1 MAIQTI
7 PGLTGFTYARVASMD
22 ARAVGKL
29 TDANHLESFHST
41 EPADYDKKIISL
53 YTQSSLYSN
62 DFLDMINKSTPYF
75 IDNNSDA
82 WKWNIAVPYKFPKII
97 DIPKS
102 TQDVIDAGGKVG
114 VDGQEFELILSSN
127 EFSKNAII
135 SVGTRQYGPR
145 FYVIKDPQPWNMGWI
160 YKFTLISDNPIVDFV
175 NPTFLTQGVELE
187 LVDAAIGE
195 FDQDLLG
202 LPKLGEEITM
212 FESLGSAYGYE
223 HKITE
228 WADDKMLRDSAG
240 KPLDIL
246 VYAPQR
252 RNQLPLRR
260 EDVKWEPFI
269 EFWMRKSML
278 ELKVKRMIWASPGT
292 VKTNGSQQNLKRTSA
307 GVYHRM
313 RNNGNLVQYNRG
325 EFSANLIYHRMRN
338 NGNLVQYNR
347 GEFSANLIRSVFGD
361 LFYRRVDVK
370 DRRVKMYTNEA
381 GFDVFQQAL
390 KDDALNSGLTF
401 VADSGN
407 RYMQGEGQNI
417 TYNFAF
423 DAMVTR
429 ETGRV
434 ELVHLKELDLPQT
447 NLEFGQNMKST
458 PVFMVFDVSPLS
470 DGALVNNI
478 REVRMK
484 GAPSMTWGY
493 IDGTRS
499 HLGFAKSQGMQSAN
513 KFPGYEIWM
522 KDRCDVFIEDLSRTV
537 LIEEIPQF

>member
-325 EFSANLIYHRMRN
+325 EFSANLIPT
-338 NGNLVQYNR
+338 
-347 GEFSANLIRSVFGD
+347 SS
-361 LFYRRVDVK
+361 
-370 DRRVKMYTNEA
+370 
-381 GFDVFQQAL
+381 
-390 KDDALNSGLTF
+390 
-401 VADSGN
+401 
-407 RYMQGEGQNI
+407 
-417 TYNFAF
+417 
-423 DAMVTR
+423 
-429 ETGRV
+429 
-434 ELVHLKELDLPQT
+434 
-447 NLEFGQNMKST
+447 
-458 PVFMVFDVSPLS
+458 
-470 DGALVNNI
+470 
-478 REVRMK
+478 
-484 GAPSMTWGY
+484 
-493 IDGTRS
+493 
-499 HLGFAKSQGMQSAN
+499 
-513 KFPGYEIWM
+513 
-522 KDRCDVFIEDLSRTV
+522 
-537 LIEEIPQF
+537 

>member
-7 PGLTGFTYARVASMD
+7 PGLTGFTYGRVASMD
-22 ARAVGKL
+22 KRAIGKL

-62 DFLDMINKSTPYF
+62 DFLDMINKSTPYY

-82 WKWNIAVPYKFPKII
+82 WKWDVQVPYKFPKII
-97 DIPKS
+97 DIPSS
-102 TQDVIDAGGKVG
+102 TQTLISSGKTG
-114 VDGQEFELILSSN
+114 IDGQEFTLVLDTN
-127 EFSKNAII
+127 EFSKNAVI

-145 FYVIKDPQPWNMGWI
+145 FYVIKDPVPWNNA
-160 YKFTLISDNPIVDFV
+160 YLYTFTLISENPLIDFV
-175 NPTFLTQGVELE
+175 SPQFLQVGLECELI
-187 LVDAAIGE
+187 DAVIGE

-202 LPKLGEEITM
+202 LPRLGEKITM
-212 FESLGSAYGYE
+212 FESLGSAYGFE

-228 WADDKMLRDSAG
+228 WADDKMLRDASG
-240 KPLDIL
+240 RPMDIL

-252 RNQLPLRR
+252 RNQMPLTRN
-260 EDVKWEPFI
+260 DVKWEPFV
-269 EFWMRKSML
+269 EFLMRKAMI
-278 ELKVKRMIWASPGT
+278 ELKVKRMIWGKPGS
-292 VKTNGSQQNLKRTSA
+292 VKTGGSRQEVKRTSA
-307 GVYHRM
+307 GV
-313 RNNGNLVQYNRG
+313 
-325 EFSANLIYHRMRN
+325 YHRMRN

-370 DRRVKMYTNEA
+370 DRHVKMYTNEA

-390 KDDALNSGLTF
+390 KDDALNSGLTL

-407 RYMQGEGQNI
+407 RFMQGEGQHI

-447 NLEFGQNMKST
+447 NLEFGQNKKST
-458 PVFMVFDVSPLS
+458 PVFFVFDVSPTS
-470 DGALVNNI
+470 DGSLTNNI
-478 REVRMK
+478 REVRMQ

-493 IDGTRS
+493 IDGTRH
-499 HLGFAKSQGMQSAN
+499 HLGFAKSQGMSSAN
-513 KFPGYEIWM
+513 KFPGYELWM
-522 KDRCDVFIEDLSRTV
+522 KDRCDVFMEDLSRTV

>member
-7 PGLTGFTYARVASMD
+7 PGLTGFTYARVSSMD
-22 ARAVGKL
+22 KRAVGKL
-29 TDANHLESFHST
+29 TDTNHLESFHST

-62 DFLDMINKSTPYF
+62 DFLDMINKSTPFY

-82 WKWNIAVPYKFPKII
+82 WKWKINVPYKFPKIVEVPSKTNDLSKPGI
-97 DIPKS
+97 
-102 TQDVIDAGGKVG
+102 
-114 VDGQEFELILSSN
+114 DGQEFWLVLDSN
-127 EFSKNAII
+127 EFSKNAIV

-145 FYVIKDPQPWNMGWI
+145 FYVITDPTPYNRGWL
-160 YKFTLISDNPIVDFV
+160 YTFTLVSDNPTVDYV
-175 NPTFLTQGVELE
+175 PSTFLQYGVELE
-187 LVDAAIGE
+187 LIDAAIGE
-195 FDQDLLG
+195 FDQDLIG
-202 LPKLGEEITM
+202 LPRLGEEIVM
-212 FESLGSAYGYE
+212 FESLSSAYGFE

-228 WADDKMLRDSAG
+228 WADDRMMRDAAG

-252 RNQLPLRR
+252 RNQLPLTRN
-260 EDVKWEPFI
+260 DVKWEPFI

-278 ELKVKRMIWASPGT
+278 ELKVKRMIWGKPGT
-292 VKTNGSQQNLKRTSA
+292 VKTGGSKQELKRLSA
-307 GVYHRM
+307 GV
-313 RNNGNLVQYNRG
+313 
-325 EFSANLIYHRMRN
+325 YHRMRN

-390 KDDALNSGLTF
+390 KTDALNSGLTLM
-401 VADSGN
+401 ATGGA
-407 RYMQGEGQNI
+407 QGLGVQGTGQQL
-417 TYNFAF
+417 TYNWAF
-423 DAMVTR
+423 DSMVTR

-447 NLEFGQNMKST
+447 NLEFGQNKKST
-458 PVFMVFDVSPLS
+458 PVFFVFDVSPMS
-470 DGALVNNI
+470 DGSMVNNI
-478 REVRMK
+478 REVRMQ

-493 IDGTRS
+493 IDGTRH
-499 HLGFAKSQGMQSAN
+499 HLGFAKSQGMSSAN
-513 KFPGYEIWM
+513 KFPGYELWM